1 MNLLHICDELPASV
15 KPENSVAEAVGL
27 MLDRRVGAVAV
38 VDADQRVAGIFTER
52 DLLAKVALSGRNP
65 KQIQVGEVMTRPVSM
80 ATLETTPGEAL
91 SAMVEG
97 HFRHLPI
104 VDNDGRLLGMLSI
117 RNLLQARIDDLSHEL
132 DAMEQSANDSPGG

>member
-15 KPENSVAEAVGL
+15 TPDVSVAAAIGL

-38 VDADQRVAGIFTER
+38 MDGERRVAGIFTER
-52 DLLAKVALSGRNP
+52 DVLSKVALSGRKP
-65 KQIQVGEVMTRPVSM
+65 AEMRVEEVMTRPVSL
-80 ATLETTPGEAL
+80 ATLATTPGEAL

-104 VDNDGRLLGMLSI
+104 VDADGRLLGILSI
-117 RNLLQARIDDLSHEL
+117 RNLLQARIEELAHEL
-132 DAMEQSANDSPGG
+132 DTTEQYANDSPGG